1 VPAHMKK
8 YLLSGCHRAGRGWGL
23 CCKTVLRWRVVIHKE
38 RYVWGGNEEHKGC
51 DPDVPWGIEGEKKK
65 VDLKHPEVIGFKWI
79 EVTIWVTRSYPPPE
93 TGGVE
98 SKPQRKWGFFC
109 SRKSKGSHFPIQAP
123 GWPKDKGSS
132 SQRERHWQ
140 RSFKKDPEGCGHFR
154 GGIEEVI
161 VTPIPFGTHY
171 SISYRLAEIG
181 KLF

>member
-1 VPAHMKK
+1 MSDEKLPTPKPEELIKAPKK
-8 YLLSGCHRAGRGWGL
+8 MGLFLFQKIKRQSLS
-23 CCKTVLRWRVVIHKE
+23 
-38 RYVWGGNEEHKGC
+38 
-51 DPDVPWGIEGEKKK
+51 
-65 VDLKHPEVIGFKWI
+65 
-79 EVTIWVTRSYPPPE
+79 
-93 TGGVE
+93 
-98 SKPQRKWGFFC
+98 
-109 SRKSKGSHFPIQAP
+109 IQAP